1 MTEQPHAAGPRP
13 EQPQS
18 PAPHPQPAYG
28 PGPHIQQ
35 PYGPG
40 PYPPPPQR
48 SSKDGLM
55 RAATWGIWTWVAVT
69 VVPLVLVL
77 LCCVGCFGAGIL
89 GSADTEGTAGGE
101 STPAASGRTPS
112 PEASAAPS
120 RDATPSASPKPA
132 EKKPDPKMP
141 GIGDK
146 ARDGK
151 FEFVVKSVEC
161 GRTTIGSGFLEE
173 KAQGQFCLVSLRVE
187 NIGKEARSFSDSNQK
202 AYAADGSE
210 YSSDTGAGL
219 VANQDGWMIYE
230 EINPGNKINA
240 VVVFDVPKKV
250 KLTKVKLH
258 DSFWSG
264 GVTVELK

>member
-1 MTEQPHAAGPRP
+1 MTEQPNEAGPHP

-18 PAPHPQPAYG
+18 PAPHPQSAYG
-28 PGPHIQQ
+28 PGPYVQQ

-40 PYPPPPQR
+40 PYPPPR

-101 STPAASGRTPS
+101 STPVAGGRTPS
-112 PEASAAPS
+112 PGASSAPS
-120 RDATPSASPKPA
+120 RDATPSASAKPA
-132 EKKPDPKMP
+132 EKKPEPKVP

-151 FEFVVKSVEC
+151 FEFVVRSVEC
-161 GRTTIGSGFLEE
+161 GRTTVGSGFLEE

-187 NIGKEARSFSDSNQK
+187 NIGKEPRSFSDSNQK

-210 YSSDTGAGL
+210 YSSDSGAGL
-219 VANQDGWMIYE
+219 VANQDGFVIYE